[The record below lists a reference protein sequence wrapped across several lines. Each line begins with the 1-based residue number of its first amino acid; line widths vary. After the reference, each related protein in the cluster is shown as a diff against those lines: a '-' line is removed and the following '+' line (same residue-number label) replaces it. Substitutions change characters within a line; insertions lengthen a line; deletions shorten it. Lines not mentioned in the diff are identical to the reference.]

1 MMNQMKA
8 GNTRRRTTKRAGAL
22 LILLPLLFLAAPI
35 ALSQGG
41 KLVREKVHGASLE
54 NNVTGEATD
63 RHVSVYLP
71 PSYERA
77 PGKRYPVV
85 YLLHGIGDTDKTFTS
100 AWKNQT
106 EAWGTIQGLMNNG
119 VAEHRFGEMIVVM
132 PDQRTK
138 MMGSFY
144 TNSAA
149 TGNWEDFTAGDLV
162 SYIDGKYR
170 TLARAESRGL
180 AGHSMGGHGAIK
192 VGMKHPEVFSVVY
205 ALNPAVLGWGADI
218 SLENPAFAAVFK
230 MRTLEEVMRG
240 GIYSIGALC
249 VAQAFSPNPQRA
261 PFYADLPYKLVDG
274 KPQPNEPAYTKWTE
288 NMPLNMAA
296 RYKANLL
303 RLRGLRFD
311 TGWEDE
317 FAHIPPTTRAF
328 ARRLTELG
336 VEHTFEEYNG
346 DHRNRLWGRTGRL
359 YTEVLPY
366 FWLLLDARDAK

>member
-1 MMNQMKA
+1 MNKIKY
-8 GNTRRRTTKRAGAL
+8 RSTTTCRFKHASTLLL
-22 LILLPLLFLAAPI
+22 LIFALIVAAPV
-35 ALSQGG
+35 ALSQEG
-41 KLVREKVHGASLE
+41 KIAREIVHGTSLE

-63 RHVSVYLP
+63 RNVSVYLP
-71 PSYERA
+71 PSYDHA
-77 PGKRYPVV
+77 LNKRYPVI
-85 YLLHGIGDTDKTFTS
+85 YLLHGIGDTDKEFTS

-106 EAWGTIQGLMNNG
+106 ETWGTVRGLMNNG
-119 VAEHRFGEMIVVM
+119 VAEGRFGEMIVVM

-162 SYIDGKYR
+162 NFIDKKYR

-192 VGMKHPEVFSVVY
+192 VGMKRPEVFSVVY
-205 ALNPAVLGWGADI
+205 AMNPAVLGWGNDI
-218 SLENPAFAAVFK
+218 SIDNPAFAAMFK
-230 MRTLEEVMRG
+230 MSTLDEVMRG

-274 KPQPNEPAYTKWTE
+274 KLQSNEPAYSKWTR

-296 RYKANLL
+296 EYKANLM

-317 FAHIPPTTRAF
+317 FTHIPTTTRAF
-328 ARRLTELG
+328 ARKLTELG
-336 VEHTFEEYNG
+336 VEHIFEEYNG
-346 DHRNRLWGRTGRL
+346 DHRNRMWGRTGRL

-366 FWLLLDARDAK
+366 FWLLLDSKDGK